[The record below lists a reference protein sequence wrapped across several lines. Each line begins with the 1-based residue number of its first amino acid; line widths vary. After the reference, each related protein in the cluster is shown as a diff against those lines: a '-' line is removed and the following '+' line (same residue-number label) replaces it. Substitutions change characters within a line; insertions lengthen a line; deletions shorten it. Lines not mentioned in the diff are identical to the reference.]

1 MRTLISHVRPF
12 FEGTE
17 SSGGPSCTRPPV
29 YPVPSGELCRRECTS
44 ILPADQGAPA
54 ASQPTTQL
62 ATQPS
67 SRPASMCP
75 PVGWT
80 RKVSE
85 SVRFRTKI
93 NTIWV
98 SDHFRISGG
107 DAAEPTFCP
116 RVRIFDALFGE
127 GYAFLTPTGV
137 AVTDFRAE
145 GSRFRRAI
153 MSP

>member
-1 MRTLISHVRPF
+1 MPWGNPLALGNPFVLGQRPAL
-12 FEGTE
+12 GQPPAPRQ
-17 SSGGPSCTRPPV
+17 PSCPGQ
-29 YPVPSGELCRRECTS
+29 PSQ
-44 ILPADQGAPA
+44 P
-54 ASQPTTQL
+54 ASQ
-62 ATQPS
+62 
-67 SRPASMCP
+67 PASMCP
-75 PVGWT
+75 PVGWAG
-80 RKVSE
+80 KVSE

-107 DAAEPTFCP
+107 DAAERIFCP
-116 RVRIFDALFGE
+116 RVRIFDTLFGE
-127 GYAFLTPTGV
+127 WVRVFDAHGV

>member
-1 MRTLISHVRPF
+1 MRTVISHVRPF

-75 PVGWT
+75 PVGWAG
-80 RKVSE
+80 KVSE

-116 RVRIFDALFGE
+116 RVGIFGTLVGE

-137 AVTDFRAE
+137 AVTDFRPE